1 MTRKVKWLL
10 LGMLVVVS
18 TAVADRV
25 PAFYKT
31 VRLSPREVL
40 ISCKEDASPKV
51 DVKGEFVVVSC
62 PAP

>member
-1 MTRKVKWLL
+1 
-10 LGMLVVVS
+10 MLVM
-18 TAVADRV
+18 AGAALADRV

-31 VRLSPREVL
+31 VRLSAREVL